1 MKKTQSSVASTASP
15 KKQRLQT
22 SMTLNQTVTWDER
35 AEISNAKVEIESL
48 QTKFDLR
55 QARIDVNDDLERQN
69 AELK

>member
-22 SMTLNQTVTWDER
+22 SVTLNQTVTRDER
-35 AEISNAKVEIESL
+35 AEVSNAKVEIESL

-55 QARIDVNDDLERQN
+55 QARIDINDDLER
-69 AELK
+69 

>member
-22 SMTLNQTVTWDER
+22 SMTLNQTVTRDER

-55 QARIDVNDDLERQN
+55 QARIDVNDDLER
-69 AELK
+69 

>member
-22 SMTLNQTVTWDER
+22 SVTLNQTVTRDER

-55 QARIDVNDDLERQN
+55 QARIDINDDLER
-69 AELK
+69 

>member
-22 SMTLNQTVTWDER
+22 SVTLNQTVTRDER

-55 QARIDVNDDLERQN
+55 QARIDVNDDLER
-69 AELK
+69 

>member
-15 KKQRLQT
+15 KKQRLQN
-22 SMTLNQTVTWDER
+22 SMTLNQTVTRDER

>member
-22 SMTLNQTVTWDER
+22 SMTLNQTVTRDER